1 MQNNTQKQYNHYVV
15 KEPSELL
22 AWLIENLRDSRTKI
36 KATLS
41 GKYKD
46 QSNTVRKGH

>member
-1 MQNNTQKQYNHYVV
+1 MQNNTQKQYSYYVV

-22 AWLIENLRDSRTKI
+22 AWLMENLHDSRTKI

-41 GKYKD
+41 GKGIKV
-46 QSNTVRKGH
+46 NEIGRAHV